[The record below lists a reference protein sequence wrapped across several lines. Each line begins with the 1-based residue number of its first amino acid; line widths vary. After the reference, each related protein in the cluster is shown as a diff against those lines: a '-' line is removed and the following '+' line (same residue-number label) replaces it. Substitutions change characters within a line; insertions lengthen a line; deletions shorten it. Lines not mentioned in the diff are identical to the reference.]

1 MCISKQAVY
10 KIVRRVDLFYEQ
22 TENLQNLIME
32 IRNDHPTMGVRDMYF
47 KINPT
52 FMGRDAFE
60 RYCMRNNFMVKKIK
74 NYARTT
80 DSSGVKR
87 FDNLLEGLV
96 ITRCNQVLQSD
107 ITYFEVDGTFY
118 YITFVID
125 AFSRRI
131 VGYSVSNTLLTI
143 ETTIPALNMA
153 IRCKKGQSMKGLIF
167 HSDGGGQ
174 YYCKE
179 FLKITQK
186 NGIRNSMCVDPWENG
201 KAERINGVIKNNYL
215 IHRDIQ
221 SYDALTKEVARAVRL
236 YNYEKPHIKLNRL
249 TPIAF
254 ENLLL
259 LQDQE
264 KNSDI
269 LNCKNQNEQGHQVP
283 SHFTKKKAAHIYL
296 QKTESIL
303 KMNQLN

>member
-1 MCISKQAVY
+1 M
-10 KIVRRVDLFYEQ
+10 
-22 TENLQNLIME
+22 
-32 IRNDHPTMGVRDMYF
+32 
-47 KINPT
+47 
-52 FMGRDAFE
+52 
-60 RYCMRNNFMVKKIK
+60 
-74 NYARTT
+74 
-80 DSSGVKR
+80 
-87 FDNLLEGLV
+87 
-96 ITRCNQVLQSD
+96 LQSD